1 MYRLKHMGCIMSRCR
16 VCKVDILDKTDKCP
30 LCNNVLEWD
39 GIEREDLYPNA
50 RIAVKKYQMLE
61 NIFLF
66 ASIALWVVLF
76 AIDYL
81 TDPEFLWSFTV
92 SLVIIYANVIL
103 RLTILGKSSYM
114 AKIIWTIIIGMAFLI
129 EADILTGNHGWGVN
143 FAMPTALLI
152 WDITLIIMMLF
163 VNRRNWQSYIIDQLT
178 ALLACAVIL
187 VLMLLDIITFPYY
200 AIAVQIFTVLLFAG
214 TMIIGDR
221 KARAELIRRFHW

>member
-1 MYRLKHMGCIMSRCR
+1 MYRLKQMGCIMSRCR

-39 GIEREDLYPNA
+39 GIEREPLYPDA
-50 RIAVKKYQMLE
+50 RIAVRKYQFLE
-61 NIFLF
+61 NVFLF
-66 ASIALWVVLF
+66 ASIALWVLLF
-76 AIDYL
+76 VIDYL

-129 EADILTGNHGWGVN
+129 EVDYLTGNHGWGFN
-143 FAMPTALLI
+143 FAMPTAVLL
-152 WDITLIIMMLF
+152 WDVALIILMLF
-163 VNRRNWQSYIIDQLT
+163 INRRNWQSYIIDQLT
-178 ALLACAVIL
+178 ALVACGVMLI
-187 VLMLLDIITFPYY
+187 LMLFKVITFPYY
-200 AIAVQIFTVLLFAG
+200 VIAVQIFTVLLFAG

-221 KARAELIRRFHW
+221 KARAELIRRFLW